1 MRLVVIDDRENA
13 DIDEVDEHIMELD
26 AIDEGMEVRE
36 VVLFDVREQLV
47 EVDDDELK
55 PIIVDEGIEL
65 VDWLIYV
72 TQQIEVGDFQM
83 RLDEQKLWLID
94 IVGID
99 LQVMDVFVLL
109 VSIYILIIYKDAD
122 NNINSYRDSDGNNY
136 HSKFC

>member
-36 VVLFDVREQLV
+36 VVLFDAREQLV
-47 EVDDDELK
+47 EVDDDELT
-55 PIIVDEGIEL
+55 PIIVDEEIEP

-94 IVGID
+94 IADID
-99 LQVMDVFVLL
+99 SQVMDVSALL
-109 VSIYILIIYKDAD
+109 VNIYF
-122 NNINSYRDSDGNNY
+122 N
-136 HSKFC
+136 

>member
-13 DIDEVDEHIMELD
+13 DIDEVDEHIMDVD
-26 AIDEGMEVRE
+26 AIDEGMEVIE
-36 VVLFDVREQLV
+36 VVLFDAREQLV
-47 EVDDDELK
+47 EVDDDELT

-83 RLDEQKLWLID
+83 QLDEQKLWLID

-99 LQVMDVFVLL
+99 L
-109 VSIYILIIYKDAD
+109 
-122 NNINSYRDSDGNNY
+122 
-136 HSKFC
+136 